1 MLRNCYLPIAAHF
14 QLSKD
19 QSPRTKIEIK
29 SVQYVPYYNAIAS
42 VMYLMVSKR
51 PNIDYAVSCLSRY
64 MSNSG
69 TSHWE
74 SLKWL
79 LRYFKVSNTFGLK
92 SPM

>member
-1 MLRNCYLPIAAHF
+1 MLRNCLFAYCCSFSA
-14 QLSKD
+14 KD

-51 PNIDYAVSCLSRY
+51 PNIDYDVSCLSRY

-69 TSHWE
+69 TPHWE

-79 LRYFKVSNTFGLK
+79 LRYFKVSNTFDLK